1 MYKTELHL
9 HNAAISRCAHTTD
22 EEIVA
27 RYEQAGYT
35 TLVLT
40 NHFSRSSFKAR
51 DYASYEDFVHQF
63 WQAGPRLEAL
73 SGGRLRV
80 LTGAEVRF
88 DTNNNDYLV
97 FGATEAM
104 MLENQEIFWCGGLR
118 NFRPFADEH
127 GLLVYQAHP
136 FRDGMT
142 VVKPEWLDGMEVF
155 NGHPGHDARNPI
167 ALLWAECFGL
177 RRISG
182 TDRHNP
188 DHDPVGGIVT
198 DQKIETMDELVRT
211 LRVGNYTL
219 LTR

>member
-40 NHFSRSSFKAR
+40 NHFSRSSFNAR
-51 DYASYEDFVHQF
+51 SYASYEDFVHQF
-63 WQAGPRLEAL
+63 WQAGPRLEEL

-80 LTGAEVRF
+80 LTAAEVRF
-88 DTNNNDYLV
+88 DTSNNDYLV
-97 FGATEAM
+97 FGVTKEM
-104 MLENQEIFWCGGLR
+104 MLENQEMFWCSGLR
-118 NFRPFADEH
+118 KFRPFADEQ

-142 VVKPEWLDGMEVF
+142 VARPDLLDGIEVF
-155 NGHPGHDARNPI
+155 NGHPGHDSRNPI
-167 ALLWAECFGL
+167 ALLLGGAL
-177 RRISG
+177 RPS
-182 TDRHNP
+182 P
-188 DHDPVGGIVT
+188 DFRNRPA
-198 DQKIETMDELVRT
+198 
-211 LRVGNYTL
+211 
-219 LTR
+219 